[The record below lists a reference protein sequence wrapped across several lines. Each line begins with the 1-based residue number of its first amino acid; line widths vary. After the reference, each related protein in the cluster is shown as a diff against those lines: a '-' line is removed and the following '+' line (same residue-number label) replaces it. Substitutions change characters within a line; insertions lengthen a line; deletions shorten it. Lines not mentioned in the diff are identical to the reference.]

1 MKQEDPFRALADPT
15 RRAIMDRLRDGPC
28 NVSDLT
34 EALPISQSAVS
45 QQLGVLRAAGLV
57 SQKKDGT
64 RRIYSVDGE
73 GFASVRH
80 WVGTYETFWDDG
92 LDRLRTHLAKGRN

>member
-1 MKQEDPFRALADPT
+1 MKQEDPFKALADPT

-34 EALPISQSAVS
+34 EVLPISQSAVS

-57 SQKKDGT
+57 SQQKDGT
-64 RRIYSVDGE
+64 RRIYSVDGA
-73 GFASVRH
+73 GFSQVRD
-80 WVGTYETFWDDG
+80 WVGSYETFWDDG
-92 LDRLRTHLAKGRN
+92 LDRLRAHLGKGRN